1 MVEYR
6 CLMLIFIMI
15 YNSKSSILDALVT
28 FGWEIQRTVS
38 GLVTNFVELAC
49 TETII
54 NVHFLVI

>member
-1 MVEYR
+1 
-6 CLMLIFIMI
+6 MI